1 MLSGLISFLGG
12 SLIRAVWGE
21 IAGWLTARQQHF
33 QEIERMRLQG
43 ELDAAAAQRVQE
55 AIKLQAEL
63 GVKQIQVQA
72 EAAATGIEM
81 DAWLQAVKDVG
92 RTTGIKFLDVWNGA
106 VRPALATMALA
117 VIVIEFFRNGAV
129 LSDWDRE
136 LVGAILGIYVADRS
150 LIQRGK

>member
-43 ELDAAAAQRVQE
+43 ELDAAAAQR
-55 AIKLQAEL
+55 
-63 GVKQIQVQA
+63 VKQIQVQA

-136 LVGAILGIYVADRS
+136 LVGAILGIYVADR
-150 LIQRGK
+150 

>member
-1 MLSGLISFLGG
+1 MFGGLIAFLGG
-12 SLIRAVWGE
+12 SAFRMIWGE
-21 IAGWLTARQQHF
+21 LSSWLTARQQHF

-43 ELDAAAAQRVQE
+43 ELDAAAAQRAQE